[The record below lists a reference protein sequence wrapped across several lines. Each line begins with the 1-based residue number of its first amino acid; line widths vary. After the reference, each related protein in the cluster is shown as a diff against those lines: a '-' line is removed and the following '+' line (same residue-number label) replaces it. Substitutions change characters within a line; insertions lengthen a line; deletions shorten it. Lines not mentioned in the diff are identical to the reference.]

1 MKGEEL
7 ITASFVMII
16 LLGIVAYFL
25 KWIHK
30 NSEDNIEQLKKEIN
44 TLDNRQT
51 VTEQDVKGIQKEIS
65 ASISHIEK
73 TIDLKLK
80 NVTDRLDLILIQLQK
95 SSQND

>member
-30 NSEDNIEQLKKEIN
+30 NSEDNIAQLKKEIN